1 MASIRAAAPLALALV
16 FVAACG
22 NDRADTSNPAPS
34 PAPAAPAT
42 PPGAGDDAG
51 ADASDAAPDTGPEKP
66 AFVTVFAAGDVS
78 FGRLV
83 GQILLREP
91 ERALFASMDDLLRAA
106 DVRFV
111 NLEGPIS
118 DQGRETVSPENNLVF
133 NGPPAS
139 ADVLARAGIDVV
151 STANN
156 HAWDYG
162 KSAMLETLDHLDRA
176 KVLHAG
182 TGATLEKAF
191 EPAIVTRRGL
201 RLAFLAVTDVWNQG
215 VLSRHPGRA
224 HVASADREALVRAVK
239 SLREKGDVDAILVS
253 YHGGEEYRED
263 PLPRTRALAEAVID
277 AGADAFLGHH
287 PHVVQGVTFHAGK
300 PIVYSLGNLLMR
312 MHSGH
317 PWTEMGLSVKLELEK
332 GAPPRLFVCPFR
344 IHGIDPIPL
353 ARDPRRKAYESHFF
367 GRFRALSRRVGDAAI
382 GPASADGCAPV
393 APSSGAG
400 KATSADSRAA
410 NFP

>member
-1 MASIRAAAPLALALV
+1 MAPHRVTAPLALVVA
-16 FVAACG
+16 VAACG
-22 NDRADTSNPAPS
+22 NDRADTTNLAPA
-34 PAPAAPAT
+34 PAPAAPA
-42 PPGAGDDAG
+42 PELPDAGDEDP
-51 ADASDAAPDTGPEKP
+51 SDAAAPDASTKTP

-91 ERALFASMDDLLRAA
+91 DRALFAPMDHLLRAA

-118 DQGRETVSPENNLVF
+118 DQGNETVSPENNLVF

-162 KSAMLETLDHLDRA
+162 KSAMLETLDHLDRVS
-176 KVLHAG
+176 VLHAG

-191 EPAIVTRRGL
+191 EPAIVTRRGF

-215 VLSRHPGRA
+215 ALSKHPGRA
-224 HVASADREALVRAVK
+224 HVAGADREALVRAVRA
-239 SLREKGDVDAILVS
+239 LRAQRDIDGIFVS
-253 YHGGEEYRED
+253 HHGGEEYRED
-263 PLPRTRALAEAVID
+263 PLPGTRALAEAVID

-287 PHVVQGVTFHAGK
+287 PHVVQGVAFHAGK

-317 PWTEMGLSVKLELEK
+317 PWTEMGLAVKIELEK
-332 GAPPRLFVCPFR
+332 GAPPRLFACPFR
-344 IHGIDPIPL
+344 IHGIEPIPL
-353 ARDPRRKAYESHFF
+353 ARDPRRKTYESHFF
-367 GRFRALSRRVGDAAI
+367 GRFQALSRRVGGASL
-382 GPASADGCAPV
+382 GPAGEDGCAPV
-393 APSSGAG
+393 APPPSAKTPTSS
-400 KATSADSRAA
+400 DSLAP

>member
-1 MASIRAAAPLALALV
+1 MASIHVAAPLALGLAV
-16 FVAACG
+16 FVGACA
-22 NDRADTSNPAPS
+22 NDPESTTNPAPAIT
-34 PAPAAPAT
+34 PPPAAALPSD
-42 PPGAGDDAG
+42 AGD
-51 ADASDAAPDTGPEKP
+51 ASAETPPEKP
-66 AFVTVFAAGDVS
+66 ATVKLFAAGDVS

-91 ERALFASMDDLLRAA
+91 DRALFASMDGLLRAA

-118 DQGRETVSPENNLVF
+118 DQGNETVSPENNLVF

-162 KSAMLETLDHLDRA
+162 KSAMLETLDHLDRV

-182 TGATLEKAF
+182 TGANLEKAF
-191 EPAIVTRRGL
+191 EPAIVTRRGF

-215 VLSRHPGRA
+215 LLRRHVARDS
-224 HVASADREALVRAVK
+224 VASADREATVRAVK
-239 SLREKGDVDAILVS
+239 ALRARSDVDAILVS
-253 YHGGEEYRED
+253 YHGGEEYREE
-263 PLPRTRALAEAVID
+263 PLPGTRALAEAVLD

-287 PHVVQGVTFHAGK
+287 PHVVQGVAFHAGK

-317 PWTEMGLSVKLELEK
+317 PWTEMGLSVRLELSK
-332 GAPPRLFVCPFR
+332 SAPPRLFVCPFR

-353 ARDPRRKAYESHFF
+353 AKDPRRKSSESHFF
-367 GRFRALSRRVGDAAI
+367 GRFRALTRRVGDADI
-382 GPASADGCAPV
+382 GPVGADGCAPV
-393 APSSGAG
+393 APPPGAET
-400 KATSADSRAA
+400 AISVNSRAT

>member
-1 MASIRAAAPLALALV
+1 MAPPRVAAPLALALV
-16 FVAACG
+16 VAASACG
-22 NDRADTSNPAPS
+22 NDREGATNLAPAPAPS
-34 PAPAAPAT
+34 AT
-42 PPGAGDDAG
+42 TPELADAG
-51 ADASDAAPDTGPEKP
+51 AEETRDAAPDAAPKTP

-91 ERALFASMDDLLRAA
+91 DRALFAPMEPLLRAA

-118 DQGRETVSPENNLVF
+118 DQGNETVSPENNLVF

-162 KSAMLETLDHLDRA
+162 KSAMLETLDHLDRVS
-176 KVLHAG
+176 VLHAG

-191 EPAIVTRRGL
+191 EPAIVTRRGF

-215 VLSRHPGRA
+215 VLSKHPGRA
-224 HVASADREALVRAVK
+224 HVASADREALVRAVRA
-239 SLREKGDVDAILVS
+239 LRERNDIDVILVS
-253 YHGGEEYRED
+253 HHGGEEYRED
-263 PLPRTRALAEAVID
+263 PLPGTRALAEAVID

-287 PHVVQGVTFHAGK
+287 PHVVQGVSFHAGK

-317 PWTEMGLSVKLELEK
+317 PWTEMGLAVKLELEK
-332 GAPPRLFVCPFR
+332 GAPPRLFACPFR
-344 IHGIDPIPL
+344 IHGIEPIPL
-353 ARDPRRKAYESHFF
+353 AQDPRRKAYESHFF
-367 GRFRALSRRVGDAAI
+367 GRFQALSRRVGNTTL
-382 GPASADGCAPV
+382 GPVGEDGCAPV
-393 APSSGAG
+393 VPPSGAE
-400 KATSADSRAA
+400 KPRSTDSIAP